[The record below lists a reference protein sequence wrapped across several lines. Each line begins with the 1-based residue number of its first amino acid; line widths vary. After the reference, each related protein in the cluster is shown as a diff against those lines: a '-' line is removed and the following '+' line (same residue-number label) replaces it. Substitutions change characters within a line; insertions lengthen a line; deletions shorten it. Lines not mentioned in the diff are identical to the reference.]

1 MDNREHINIT
11 RFGARGDG
19 SWDNSE
25 AFSKALEIGNRILD
39 VPAGIWL
46 TGPITLKSNT
56 TLNIQD
62 GAIIKFIDN
71 PEIYPP
77 VFTRWEG
84 HRCYAMHPCLY
95 AEGEENVIVTGSGVI
110 DGSGENWWKGLRE
123 RRKNNVKGPETDYE
137 KHFAS
142 LNPDYKNQPS
152 GGGGREF
159 QFLRPDLI
167 QFNNCRNVT
176 LKGVKVIS
184 SPFWT
189 VHPIFTD
196 NLTIEGISIF
206 NPSDSPNT
214 DAIDIDSCTNVVV
227 RDCYINVGDDGI
239 CIKSG
244 AGEDGIAAARPTH
257 DVLVEGCTVFSS
269 HGGAAIGSETA
280 AGIKDVTFRNCNFIG
295 TDRGIRI
302 KTRRGRGG
310 RIEDLKFQNI
320 SIDGCLC
327 PFTFNMYYKCGT
339 KDQSLFSL
347 DPLPV
352 TDHTPVIRNILI
364 ENVVA
369 RGCRSSAGFIVGL
382 PEARIENVEI
392 RNTSICIDG
401 ESEIKPNVS
410 EMYAGLPEVEEKGIR
425 VRFADIKMENV
436 VVEGVDKIL
445 VEE

>member
-1 MDNREHINIT
+1 MDNREHVNIAQ
-11 RFGARGDG
+11 FGARGDG

-25 AFSKALEIGNRILD
+25 AFSNALGCENRILD

-46 TGPITLKSNT
+46 TGPLTLKSNT
-56 TLNIQD
+56 TLNLQA
-62 GAIIKFIDN
+62 GAIIKFIDD
-71 PEIYPP
+71 PVLYPP

-95 AEGEENVIVTGSGVI
+95 AEGAKNVSVIGSGVI

-123 RRKNNVKGPETDYE
+123 RRKNAVGPETEYE

-142 LNPDYKNQPS
+142 LNPDYLEQPS

-167 QFNNCRNVT
+167 QFNNCTDVV
-176 LKGVKVIS
+176 LEGVKVVS

-196 NLTIEGISIF
+196 NITIDGISIF

-227 RDCYINVGDDGI
+227 KNCYINVGDDGI

-244 AGEDGIAAARPTH
+244 AGEDGIKANKPTKN
-257 DVLVEGCTVFSS
+257 VLVEGCTVFSS

-280 AGIKDVTFRNCNFIG
+280 AGIKDVTFQNCNFIG

-310 RIEDLKFQNI
+310 KIEDLKFKNI
-320 SIDGCLC
+320 SINGCLC

-339 KDQSLFSL
+339 DDDSLFSL

-352 TDHTPVIRNILI
+352 GEKTPLIRNILI

-369 RGCRSSAGFIVGL
+369 RGCKSSAGFIVGL

-392 RNTSICIDG
+392 KNTSVSIDP
-401 ESEIKPNVS
+401 SSQIQPNVS
-410 EMYAGLPEVEEKGIR
+410 EMYRGIPDVENKGIR
-425 VRFADIKMENV
+425 VRFADIKLENV